1 MNIRVSLFVGTD
13 LKQIALAASLGADCI
28 ELYTGPYAEANQN
41 DREKIMETYTEAAN
55 LGISLGL
62 AINAGHDL
70 NSENLAFFKSKIPSL
85 AEVSIG
91 HALIADSLY
100 LGIEKTIGIYKSA
113 LTD

>member
-1 MNIRVSLFVGTD
+1 M
-13 LKQIALAASLGADCI
+13 
-28 ELYTGPYAEANQN
+28 YTGPYAEANLD
-41 DREKIMETYTEAAN
+41 DREKIMEAYTKAAN

-91 HALIADSLY
+91 HALIADALY
-100 LGIEKTIGIYKSA
+100 LGIEKTIRVYKSA
-113 LTD
+113 LKD